1 MPKRNSVLPIENELF
16 QPEIR
21 PNLSANCYFSTL
33 LTMKVILKIATANH
47 VALIIR
53 SFNVVNWGM
62 PKHLWGISGSIGP
75 SLFVTHRY
83 IWAFSVR
90 KRVEK

>member
-1 MPKRNSVLPIENELF
+1 
-16 QPEIR
+16 
-21 PNLSANCYFSTL
+21 
-33 LTMKVILKIATANH
+33 MKVILKIATANH